1 VLVSQNQEDGDVYF
15 HLKGRTRAGGNTREL
30 GQGFVNLRELLREER
45 DLLLKEIPLRGRG
58 GDAGTLVVSLLGYEV
73 LRAAAPP
80 LSSWERASHHRDLEF
95 AAVDDIQATA
105 V

>member
-1 VLVSQNQEDGDVYF
+1 MALGKAPAAEVLALNAQS
-15 HLKGRTRAGGNTREL
+15 A
-30 GQGFVNLRELLREER
+30 
-45 DLLLKEIPLRGRG
+45 
-58 GDAGTLVVSLLGYEV
+58 LVVSLLGYEV